1 MSIDL
6 KNLTIKKAQDGLKSG
21 EFTSLDLVES
31 YIKEIESKNKE
42 INAYLEI
49 FEDAREQAKK
59 ADEMIAK
66 GESKTLTGIPLA
78 IKDNLLF
85 KGHRA
90 GASSKILEGYVAP
103 YDAKVIEDLK
113 KEGAVIIG
121 RTNMDEFA
129 MGSSTETSAYGVTK
143 NPVNTETVA
152 GGSSGGSAAAVAM
165 DGALFSLGSDTGG
178 SIRQPAGFCGIVGL
192 KPTYGTISRSG
203 LMAMGSSLDIIGPFT
218 KTVEDSEIVFEAL
231 ANEDVKDSTS
241 ILMKDRICQKIE
253 ASPNAEGGRVKR
265 IGVPRSFLKG
275 DGINKETLDNFEKSL
290 DKLRALGY
298 EIVDI
303 EIPLMEYSLAVYYVL
318 MPAEVSTNLSRF
330 DGIRFGLSVAG
341 ESVADSYKK
350 TKEAGFGKE
359 AKRRILLGTYVL
371 SHGYYDAYY
380 NKAVKLRHKIT
391 EEMNKVFENVDLIV
405 TPTTPSPAFKPGAK
419 SSPLEMYLSD
429 VFTVP
434 ANITGVPAI
443 SIPAGFDSEGLPLDL
458 QFMAPHFGEKLLFE
472 VGKKFEVK

>member
-6 KNLTIKKAQDGLKSG
+6 KNLTIKKVQDGLKSG
-21 EFTSLDLVES
+21 EFTSVDLVEA

-42 INAYLEI
+42 INAYLEV
-49 FEDAREQAKK
+49 FEDAREQAKA
-59 ADEMIAK
+59 ADEMISK
-66 GESKTLTGIPLA
+66 GEAKSLTGIPLA

-85 KGHRA
+85 KGHKA
-90 GASSKILEGYVAP
+90 GASSKILEGYVAT

-218 KTVEDSEIVFEAL
+218 KTVEDSEIVFKAL
-231 ANEDVKDSTS
+231 GNEDVKDSTS
-241 ILMKDRICQKIE
+241 VLMKDRICSKKE
-253 ASPNAEGGRVKR
+253 VKR

-275 DGINKETLDNFEKSL
+275 DGINKETLENFEKSL

-443 SIPAGFDSEGLPLDL
+443 SIPAGSDSEGLPLDL
-458 QFMAPHFGEKLLFE
+458 QFMAPHFGENLLFE

>member
-1 MSIDL
+1 MDL
-6 KNLTIKKAQDGLKSG
+6 KNLTIKKAHEAFKNK
-21 EFTSLDLVES
+21 EFTSVELTNAF
-31 YIKEIESKNKE
+31 IEEIKNKNGE
-42 INAYLEI
+42 INAYLEV
-49 FEDAREQAKK
+49 FDDALDQAKI
-59 ADEMIAK
+59 ADEKISR
-66 GESKTLTGIPLA
+66 GEVELLTGIPVA

-90 GASSKILEGYVAP
+90 GASSKILEGYVST

-113 KEGAVIIG
+113 RAGAVILG

-129 MGSSTETSAYGVTK
+129 MGSSTETSAYGITK

-152 GGSSGGSAAAVAM
+152 GGSSGGSAASVAGDM
-165 DGALFSLGSDTGG
+165 ALFALGSDTGG
-178 SIRQPAGFCGIVGL
+178 SIRQPAGFCGVVGL

-218 KTVEDSEIVFEAL
+218 KTVEDAEIVFNSL
-231 ANEDVKDSTS
+231 AKEDEKDSTCVKNS
-241 ILMKDRICQKIE
+241 E
-253 ASPNAEGGRVKR
+253 RVCAKKEVKK
-265 IGVPRSFLKG
+265 IGVPRNFLKG
-275 DGINKETLDNFEKSL
+275 DGINKETLENFEKSL
-290 DKLRALGY
+290 EKLKSLGY
-298 EIVDI
+298 EVVDI
-303 EIPLMEYSLAVYYVL
+303 EVPFMEYSLAVYYVL

-330 DGIRFGLSVAG
+330 DGIRFGLSVSG
-341 ESVADSYKK
+341 KDVAESYKK

-391 EEMNKVFENVDLIV
+391 EEMNKVFEKVDLIV

-419 SSPLEMYLSD
+419 GSPLEMYLSD

-443 SIPAGFDSEGLPLDL
+443 SIPAGFTNEGLPLDIQL
-458 QFMAPHFGEKLLFE
+458 MAPHFGENLLFE

>member
-1 MSIDL
+1 MIDL
-6 KNLTIKKAQDGLKSG
+6 KNLTIKKAQDGLKNG
-21 EFTSLDLVES
+21 EFTSVGLTNA
-31 YIKEIESKNKE
+31 YIEEIKKKNADV
-42 INAYLEI
+42 NAYLEI
-49 FEDAREQAKK
+49 FEDALEQAKK
-59 ADEMIAK
+59 ADEMIAHGVAK
-66 GESKTLTGIPLA
+66 SLTGIPLA

-90 GASSKILEGYVAP
+90 GASSKILEGYIST

-113 KEGAVIIG
+113 NEGAVILG

-129 MGSSTETSAYGVTK
+129 MGSSTETSAYGITK
-143 NPVNTETVA
+143 NPKNLETVA

-165 DGALFSLGSDTGG
+165 DGALFALGSDTGG

-218 KTVEDSEIVFEAL
+218 KTVEDAEIVFNAL
-231 ANEDVKDSTS
+231 AKEDPKDSTS
-241 ILMKDRICQKIE
+241 VPEDL
-253 ASPNAEGGRVKR
+253 RVCEKKSVKK

-275 DGINKETLDNFEKSL
+275 EGISKETLENFEKNL
-290 DKLRALGY
+290 EKLRELGY

-318 MPAEVSTNLSRF
+318 MPAEVSTNLARF
-330 DGIRFGLSVAG
+330 DGIRFGLSVSG
-341 ESVADSYKK
+341 KDVADSYKK
-350 TKEAGFGKE
+350 TKEAGFGAE

-391 EEMNKVFENVDLIV
+391 EEMNKVFESVDLIA
-405 TPTTPSPAFKPGAK
+405 TPTTPSPAFRPGAK
-419 SSPLEMYLSD
+419 ASPLEMYMSD
-429 VFTVP
+429 IFTVP
-434 ANITGVPAI
+434 ANITGAPAI
-443 SIPAGFDSEGLPLDL
+443 SIPAGVSKGGLPLDI
-458 QFMAPHFGEKLLFE
+458 QFTAPHFGESLLFE
-472 VGKKFEVK
+472 AGKKFEE

>member
-6 KNLTIKKAQDGLKSG
+6 KNLTIKKAQDGLRNK
-21 EFTSLDLVES
+21 EFTSFDLTS
-31 YIKEIESKNKE
+31 AYIEEIKKRN
-42 INAYLEI
+42 IDVNAYLEV
-49 FEDAREQAKK
+49 FEDAIDQAKL
-59 ADEMIAK
+59 ADEIISK
-66 GESKTLTGIPLA
+66 GEAKALTGIPLA

-90 GASSKILEGYVAP
+90 GASSKILEGYVAT

-113 KEGAVIIG
+113 NEGAVIIG

-129 MGSSTETSAYGVTK
+129 MGSSTETSAYGITK

-152 GGSSGGSAAAVAM
+152 GGSSGGSAAAVAGDM
-165 DGALFSLGSDTGG
+165 ALFSLGSDTGG

-218 KTVEDSEIVFEAL
+218 KTVEDSEIVFNAL
-231 ANEDVKDSTS
+231 AKEDVKDSTC
-241 ILMKDRICQKIE
+241 IKEADRICNKKE
-253 ASPNAEGGRVKR
+253 VKK

-275 DGINKETLDNFEKSL
+275 EGIGKETLENFEKSL
-290 DKLRALGY
+290 EKLRALGY

-303 EIPLMEYSLAVYYVL
+303 EVPFMEYSLAVYYVL

-330 DGIRFGLSVAG
+330 DGIRYGLSVSG
-341 ESVADSYKK
+341 KDVADSYKK

-380 NKAVKLRHKIT
+380 NKAVKMRHKIT
-391 EEMNKVFENVDLIV
+391 EEMNKVFEKVDLIA

-419 SSPLEMYLSD
+419 TSPLEMYLSD
-429 VFTVP
+429 IFTVP

-443 SIPAGFDSEGLPLDL
+443 SISAGFDQSGLPLDIQL
-458 QFMAPHFGEKLLFE
+458 TAPHFGENLLFE

>member
-6 KNLTIKKAQDGLKSG
+6 KNLTIKKAQEGLRNK
-21 EFTSLDLVES
+21 EFTSLDLTNV
-31 YIKEIESKNKE
+31 YIEEIKKRNKE
-42 INAYLEI
+42 VNAYLEV
-49 FEDAREQAKK
+49 FEDARDQAKK

-66 GESKTLTGIPLA
+66 GEMKNLTGIPLA

-85 KGHRA
+85 KGHKA
-90 GASSKILEGYVAP
+90 GASSKILEGYVAT
-103 YDAKVIEDLK
+103 YDAKVIETLK
-113 KEGAVIIG
+113 SEGAVILG

-152 GGSSGGSAAAVAM
+152 GGSSGGSAAALAM

-218 KTVEDSEIVFEAL
+218 KTVEDSEIVFKAL
-231 ANEDVKDSTS
+231 AKEDVKDSTC
-241 ILMKDRICQKIE
+241 ILEKDRVCNKKE

-265 IGVPRSFLKG
+265 IGVPRGFLKG
-275 DGINKETLDNFEKSL
+275 EGINKETLENFEKNL
-290 DKLRALGY
+290 EKLKNLGY

-303 EIPLMEYSLAVYYVL
+303 EVPLMEYSLAVYYVL

-330 DGIRFGLSVAG
+330 DGIRFGLSIAG
-341 ESVADSYKK
+341 KDVADSYKK
-350 TKEAGFGKE
+350 TKEAGFGVE

-391 EEMNKVFENVDLIV
+391 EEMNKVFEKVDLIV

-419 SSPLEMYLSD
+419 ASPLEMYMSD

-443 SIPAGFDSEGLPLDL
+443 SIPAGFSQDGLPLDI
-458 QFMAPHFGEKLLFE
+458 QFMAPHFGEDLLFE
-472 VGKKFEVK
+472 VGKKFEVQ

>member
-1 MSIDL
+1 MDL
-6 KNLTIKKAQDGLKSG
+6 KNLTIKKAHEALKNK
-21 EFTSLDLVES
+21 EFTSVELTNTF
-31 YIKEIESKNKE
+31 IEEIKNKNGE
-42 INAYLEI
+42 INAYLEV
-49 FEDAREQAKK
+49 FDDALDQAKI
-59 ADEMIAK
+59 ADEKISR
-66 GESKTLTGIPLA
+66 GEVELLTGIPVA

-90 GASSKILEGYVAP
+90 GASSKILEGYIST

-113 KEGAVIIG
+113 RAGAVILG

-129 MGSSTETSAYGVTK
+129 MGSSTETSYYGITK

-152 GGSSGGSAAAVAM
+152 GGSSGGSAASVAGDM
-165 DGALFSLGSDTGG
+165 ALFALGSDTGG
-178 SIRQPAGFCGIVGL
+178 SIRQPAGFCGVVGL

-218 KTVEDSEIVFEAL
+218 KTVEDAEIVFSSL
-231 ANEDVKDSTS
+231 AKEDEKDSTCVK
-241 ILMKDRICQKIE
+241 IENRICK
-253 ASPNAEGGRVKR
+253 NKNVKK
-265 IGVPRSFLKG
+265 IGVPRNFLKG
-275 DGINKETLDNFEKSL
+275 DGINKETLENFEKSL
-290 DKLRALGY
+290 EKLKNLGY

-303 EIPLMEYSLAVYYVL
+303 EVPFMEYSLAVYYVL

-330 DGIRFGLSVAG
+330 DGIRFGLSVSG
-341 ESVADSYKK
+341 KDVAESYKK

-391 EEMNKVFENVDLIV
+391 EEMNKVFEKVDLIA

-419 SSPLEMYLSD
+419 GSPLEMYLSD

-443 SIPAGFDSEGLPLDL
+443 SIPVGFTNEGLPLDIQL
-458 QFMAPHFGEKLLFE
+458 MASHFGENLLFE

>member
-1 MSIDL
+1 MIDL

-42 INAYLEI
+42 INAYLEV
-49 FEDAREQAKK
+49 FEDAREQAKV
-59 ADEMIAK
+59 ADEMIKSGNA
-66 GESKTLTGIPLA
+66 KTLTGIPLA

-90 GASSKILEGYVAP
+90 GASSKILEGYVAT

-129 MGSSTETSAYGVTK
+129 MGSSTETSAFGVTK

-218 KTVEDSEIVFEAL
+218 KTVEDSEIVFKAL
-231 ANEDVKDSTS
+231 GNEDVKDSTS

-253 ASPNAEGGRVKR
+253 VKK

-275 DGINKETLDNFEKSL
+275 DGINKETLENFEKSL
-290 DKLRALGY
+290 DKLRSLGY

>member
-1 MSIDL
+1 MDL
-6 KNLTIKKAQDGLKSG
+6 KNLTIKKAHEALKNKD
-21 EFTSLDLVES
+21 FTSVELTNAF
-31 YIKEIESKNKE
+31 IEEIKNKNGE
-42 INAYLEI
+42 INAYLEV
-49 FEDAREQAKK
+49 FDDALDQAKI
-59 ADEMIAK
+59 ADEKISR
-66 GESKTLTGIPLA
+66 GEVELLTGIPVA

-90 GASSKILEGYVAP
+90 GASSKILEGYVST

-113 KEGAVIIG
+113 RAGAVILG

-129 MGSSTETSAYGVTK
+129 MGSSTETSAYGITK

-152 GGSSGGSAAAVAM
+152 GGSSGGSAASVAGDM
-165 DGALFSLGSDTGG
+165 ALFALGSDTGG
-178 SIRQPAGFCGIVGL
+178 SIRQPAGFCGVVGL

-218 KTVEDSEIVFEAL
+218 KTVEDAEIVFNSL
-231 ANEDVKDSTS
+231 AKEDEKDSTCVKNS
-241 ILMKDRICQKIE
+241 E
-253 ASPNAEGGRVKR
+253 RVCAKKEVKK
-265 IGVPRSFLKG
+265 IGVPRNFLKG
-275 DGINKETLDNFEKSL
+275 DGINKETLENFEKSL
-290 DKLRALGY
+290 EKLKSLGY
-298 EIVDI
+298 EVVDI
-303 EIPLMEYSLAVYYVL
+303 KVPFMEYSLAVYYVL

-330 DGIRFGLSVAG
+330 DGIRFGLSVSG
-341 ESVADSYKK
+341 KDVAESYKK

-391 EEMNKVFENVDLIV
+391 EEMNKVFEKVDLIV

-419 SSPLEMYLSD
+419 GSPLEMYLSD

-443 SIPAGFDSEGLPLDL
+443 SIPAGFTNEGLPLDIQL
-458 QFMAPHFGEKLLFE
+458 MAPHFGENLLFE